1 MRERLTVYISD
12 WESGESLSVKWICK
26 LVSGFLCGGTVQR
39 CGNKRSFKPVQSL
52 KGGNTLVTSRKLAKY
67 HDLPQFFFF
76 SLSFIN
82 RKYCLLAIMSSFS
95 RPVQSSRFFYRTNKT
110 KQRSSYPGLTLTS
123 IKAEVWSRSSFI
135 DFFNRVSNEFP
146 TPANDVSKTKLEIA
160 ITIVFTE
167 LF

>member
-110 KQRSSYPGLTLTS
+110 KQRSSYPDS
-123 IKAEVWSRSSFI
+123 
-135 DFFNRVSNEFP
+135 RVSLWRASKLKFDRGLVSSIFSIEFRTSFPRRP
-146 TPANDVSKTKLEIA
+146 TTFRKPN
-160 ITIVFTE
+160 
-167 LF
+167 